1 MARERVNRGLPP
13 GGGPVQN
20 KRVFQVTILG
30 SGSAGNCALVE
41 SAQCRLLIDGGLS
54 ARQIS
59 RRLASL
65 GVAPESLHAI
75 LLTHE
80 HCDHVAGVRV
90 LCKQNPGL
98 PVYCTRLTAEIL
110 RGEELAA
117 HREVRQFQP
126 GADFMIGDV
135 GITPFSVPHDA
146 VDPVGF
152 VLQHGNERL
161 GFLTDL
167 GVCTRLAMERVR
179 GVGTLLIETNHDEKL
194 LQNDTRRPW
203 ALKQRIMSRHGH
215 LSNRAASVVLRE
227 LLEHGLR
234 RAILGHLSRDCNTP
248 ELAVAEVAARVE
260 EAGADPGCIEIFCAS
275 QTEVSP
281 RFSVGSRARPQATP
295 FPARAPG
302 EPGKTVPA

>member
-1 MARERVNRGLPP
+1 
-13 GGGPVQN
+13 
-20 KRVFQVTILG
+20 VFQVTILG

-41 SAQCRLLIDGGLS
+41 SGQHRLLIDGGLS
-54 ARQIS
+54 ARQI
-59 RRLASL
+59 RQRLATL

-90 LCKQNPGL
+90 LCKQHPAL

-110 RGEELAA
+110 RAQELAL
-117 HREVRQFQP
+117 HKEVRQFQA
-126 GADFMIGDV
+126 GSDFMIGDI
-135 GITPFSVPHDA
+135 GITAFSVPHDA

-152 VLQHGNERL
+152 VFEHGGERL

-179 GVGTLLIETNHDEKL
+179 GVSTLLIETNHDEKL

-215 LSNRAASVVLRE
+215 LSNRAASLVLRE
-227 LLEHGLR
+227 LLDHGLR
-234 RAILGHLSRDCNTP
+234 RALLGHLSRDCNSP
-248 ELAVAEVAARVE
+248 QLAIAEVAAQVR
-260 EAGADPGCIEIFCAS
+260 EAGGQPESVEIFCAS
-275 QTEVSP
+275 QAEVSP
-281 RFSVGSRARPQATP
+281 RFAICGNGAAAPTP
-295 FPARAPG
+295 SPARAPG
-302 EPGKTVPA
+302 EPGKTGPS